1 MGIEVLRSPE
11 PIIAVQRL
19 FGASWGWFF
28 HTLSLLGTAPAIAV
42 VFALVFWISGR
53 RLAYGLLGIVL
64 LATAIDVLIW
74 TLFPVPRPHDPQII
88 IRAKPG
94 VPSFPSGHTV
104 TATTLWGTL
113 SAFGDMPIAIA
124 IAIVASVMLS
134 RLYLGV
140 HYLVDLLGGI
150 TIGLILVVVYQRVW
164 PIILHWFSGR
174 PFRFFLILSLAAPIA
189 VFPFTNFSPR
199 GWEIFG
205 AALGMGISIPLE
217 YWYVHYTPAKI
228 LLGKQVLKVA
238 IGLAGMAAIVL
249 VPRLIGG
256 NELARDAI
264 TFALVSFWVVF
275 LAPALFARM
284 GLSTTK
290 LAHRFPT

>member
-1 MGIEVLRSPE
+1 MGIEVLWSPE
-11 PIIAVQRL
+11 PIMAVQRF

-28 HTLSLLGTAPAIAV
+28 QTVTLLGTAKAMAL
-42 VFALVFWISGR
+42 VFALTFWISGR
-53 RLAYGLLGIVL
+53 QLAYGLLGVVL
-64 LATAIDVLIW
+64 LATVTDVLIW
-74 TLFPVPRPHDPQII
+74 TLFPVQRPHDPQII
-88 IRAKPG
+88 IHAKPG

-113 SAFGDMPIAIA
+113 TAFGYVPIVVSA
-124 IAIVASVMLS
+124 AIVAGVMLA

-140 HYLVDLLGGI
+140 HYLADLLGGVL
-150 TIGLILVVVYQRVW
+150 IGLILVVAYQRLW
-164 PIILHWFSGR
+164 SMILRWFSGR
-174 PFRFFLILSLAAPIA
+174 PFRFFLILGLCAPVA

-205 AALGMGISIPLE
+205 AALGVGIGMPLE

-228 LLGKQVLKVA
+228 SLGKQVLKLA
-238 IGLAGMAAIVL
+238 IGLGGLVAIAF

-256 NELARDAI
+256 NELAFDAM
-264 TFALVSFWVVF
+264 TFAIVSFWVVF

-284 GLSTTK
+284 RLSSRGLT
-290 LAHRFPT
+290 